1 MRLETTPAA
10 PSATALADWLLAQP
24 LAIVLLV
31 LFVLGVLYDRI
42 FTRSA
47 MEAERARTAA
57 ERSNA
62 ERERERA
69 EKERERSDKLQETVD
84 TLSAGLTT
92 ATDVSR
98 EGLEIAKLN
107 TTLMQSIDAALQRKG
122 SR

>member
-1 MRLETTPAA
+1 MRLESTPTPT
-10 PSATALADWLLAQP
+10 PSDLVDWLSGQP
-24 LAIVLLV
+24 LGIALLIA
-31 LFVLGVLYDRI
+31 FVIGIFYGRI
-42 FTRSA
+42 FTRES
-47 MEAERARTAA
+47 MQAERDRTAA
-57 ERSNA
+57 ERANA
-62 ERERERA
+62 ERERDRA

-84 TLSAGLTT
+84 TLSAGLTK